1 MGAVL
6 LFCGC
11 EYEVPLTKEPSV
23 AVDSSVLGLWE
34 LIPDAGEEKEKKE
47 RMMVLKYSG
56 TEYMIHYPIGEDAM
70 YFRAYPV
77 KIGGVQCVQL
87 QAIGTHKG
95 SPDKEEKNLYHV
107 ASYQLNGANLEIK
120 LLNAEL
126 VDDELKTSA
135 ALTRSFKK
143 HKGHKNL
150 FINPGTFRR
159 VEK

>member
-1 MGAVL
+1 M
-6 LFCGC
+6 
-11 EYEVPLTKEPSV
+11 
-23 AVDSSVLGLWE
+23 DSSVLGLWE

>member
-6 LFCGC
+6 IFCGC
-11 EYEVPLTKEPSV
+11 EYEAPLTKEHSV

-47 RMMVLKYSG
+47 WMMVLKYSG
-56 TEYMIHYPIGEDAM
+56 TEYMIHYPIGDDAM
-70 YFRAYPV
+70 YFRAYPI

-87 QAIGTHKG
+87 QAIGTHEG
-95 SPDKEEKNLYHV
+95 PPDKGEKNLYHV
-107 ASYQLNGANLEIK
+107 ASYRLNGAKLEIK

-135 ALTRSFKK
+135 ALTRSFQK
-143 HKGHKNL
+143 HKGNKNL